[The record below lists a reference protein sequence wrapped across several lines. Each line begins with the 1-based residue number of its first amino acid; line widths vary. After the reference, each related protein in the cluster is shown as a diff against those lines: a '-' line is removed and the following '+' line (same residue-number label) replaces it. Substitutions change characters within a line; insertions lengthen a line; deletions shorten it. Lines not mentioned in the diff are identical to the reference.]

1 MTKNQHVSPRTKH
14 IDIRRH
20 YIREHIKNGYGEVVK
35 IESINNF
42 ADVLTKNVSVGI
54 FKKLGI
60 GLLNGFE
67 GSDELFKLSH
77 IQREND

>member
-1 MTKNQHVSPRTKH
+1 M
-14 IDIRRH
+14 
-20 YIREHIKNGYGEVVK
+20 
-35 IESINNF
+35 
-42 ADVLTKNVSVGI
+42 LTKNVSVGI